1 MSFEEQIM
9 SMDKYPSVF
18 LRQMEAIMFIIL
30 QTFFEIRAVLK
41 TEEYRWIF
49 TSFSLGIFGHVS
61 HV

>member
-30 QTFFEIRAVLK
+30 QTFFAIRAVLK
-41 TEEYRWIF
+41 TDI
-49 TSFSLGIFGHVS
+49 V
-61 HV
+61 VP